1 MKNLISGV
9 LFGVLVFCAP
19 ATWPADA
26 PPERPL
32 RLGVVVFNG
41 FELLDIMGPLE
52 MLGQIR
58 RDRLQIVI
66 VSKEAGEIRA
76 AQGTRTVADYGLNDA
91 PELDILLVS
100 GGNVYGAMQNEEILA
115 WLRERGEKA
124 QIVTSVCNGALLIA
138 KAGLLDGRRA
148 TSNKAG
154 FAQTEKA
161 GTNVTWV
168 REARWVDDGN
178 RITSSGVSAGMDM
191 ALHLIARLFGQE
203 EAERIAK
210 GAEYIWNRDAN
221 VDPFAAIHE

>member
-1 MKNLISGV
+1 MKSSLVGV
-9 LFGVLVFCAP
+9 LFGVLVFSTS

-26 PPERPL
+26 PPDRPL
-32 RLGVVVFNG
+32 RLGVIVFNG

-76 AQGTRTVADYGLNDA
+76 AQGTRTVADYGLRDA
-91 PELDILLVS
+91 PDLDLLLVS
-100 GGNVYGAMQNEEILA
+100 GGNVYGAMRDEDVLK

-154 FAQTEKA
+154 FAQTEKVGA
-161 GTNVTWV
+161 NVEWV
-168 REARWVDDGN
+168 RQARWVDDGN
-178 RITSSGVSAGMDM
+178 RITSSGVSAGIDM
-191 ALHLIARLFGQE
+191 SLHLIARLFGQE

-210 GAEYIWNRDAN
+210 GTEYIWNRDPN
-221 VDPFAAIHE
+221 VDPFAAVHE